1 MYTYTNSLVNIH
13 ILCKHTYIHICTS
26 YPASDMTRW
35 TQESITK
42 SVSEALGIPG
52 PRAESRRAPG
62 IHKSHLRYICYP
74 YWKPNL
80 GIRLQPQSYSSM
92 CFPHG
97 CFCTR
102 SECIRTGSERR
113 IRNPAKDQ
121 SRFGMVNSKSNS
133 MASFLLTKN
142 TQGRLW
148 TLSGCIFDQC
158 RPQCGDSGGTYV
170 PAGMKVLP
178 PATK

>member
-1 MYTYTNSLVNIH
+1 
-13 ILCKHTYIHICTS
+13 
-26 YPASDMTRW
+26 MTRW
-35 TQESITK
+35 TPKSITK
-42 SVSEALGIPG
+42 SISEALGSHG

-121 SRFGMVNSKSNS
+121 SRFGIVNSKSNS
-133 MASFLLTKN
+133 MASLLLTKIHMVDC
-142 TQGRLW
+142 GHFPGPFLMCFLFV
-148 TLSGCIFDQC
+148 LSF
-158 RPQCGDSGGTYV
+158 RTYLGDLGFRGWFSACEKEAG
-170 PAGMKVLP
+170 PAMEELNIPKHPGSR
-178 PATK
+178 TRFI

>member
-1 MYTYTNSLVNIH
+1 MRRV
-13 ILCKHTYIHICTS
+13 
-26 YPASDMTRW
+26 P
-35 TQESITK
+35 E
-42 SVSEALGIPG
+42 G
-52 PRAESRRAPG
+52 PRNPQ
-62 IHKSHLRYICYP
+62 KPFTLYICYP

-80 GIRLQPQSYSSM
+80 GIRLQPQSYSFM

-102 SECIRTGSERR
+102 SECIRTGSER
-113 IRNPAKDQ
+113 RNPAKDQ

-133 MASFLLTKN
+133 MASFLLTKT

-148 TLSGCIFDQC
+148 TLSGCIFDPF

-178 PATK
+178 PAPAWATKQFQRAHPSLSQPMTEP